1 MHDVNRKNFINTIG
15 VRSFPFFRLQQ
26 QRRSVRLFGIPITK
40 KPCRIH
46 DRAFLCLD
54 YALPAQPSTSTIL
67 WATIAFTAAR
77 AGFRY

>member
-1 MHDVNRKNFINTIG
+1 MPDVNRKNFINTIG
-15 VRSFPFFRLQQ
+15 VRNAPFSAPAAAKKRKIVWY
-26 QRRSVRLFGIPITK
+26 SITK